1 MPERVR
7 IRTICGL
14 VEVLSPELVLVAPP
28 DLARLAR
35 EQLPLPW
42 EVLPLPSFVAAER
55 APRPSRRSALAF
67 GAFCL
72 LNSLAPLA
80 LLIAAHR

>member
-1 MPERVR
+1 MPPRVH
-7 IRTICGL
+7 IRTIRGL
-14 VEVLSPELVLVAPP
+14 VEILSPELVLVAPP
-28 DLARLAR
+28 DLARRAR

-42 EVLPLPSFVAAER
+42 EVLPLPSVADEPATS
-55 APRPSRRSALAF
+55 PSRLPAFAF

>member
-1 MPERVR
+1 
-7 IRTICGL
+7 

-28 DLARLAR
+28 ELARLAR

-42 EVLPLPSFVAAER
+42 HVLPVPMFAPAATR
-55 APRPSRRSALAF
+55 RRTSRRAGLVF
-67 GAFCL
+67 GAFCA

>member
-1 MPERVR
+1 MSARVR

-42 EVLPLPSFVAAER
+42 EVLPPPSFVADPVAR
-55 APRPSRRSALAF
+55 TSRVSALAF

-80 LLIAAHR
+80 LLIASHR

>member
-1 MPERVR
+1 MPARVP

-42 EVLPLPSFVAAER
+42 EVLPRPSFAADPATR
-55 APRPSRRSALAF
+55 TSRLPALAF

>member
-1 MPERVR
+1 M
-7 IRTICGL
+7 
-14 VEVLSPELVLVAPP
+14 LSPELVLVAPP
-28 DLARLAR
+28 ELARLAR

-42 EVLPLPSFVAAER
+42 HVLPAPTACAE
-55 APRPSRRSALAF
+55 PRTRTSRRGAVAF